1 MIRRPPR
8 STRTDTL
15 FPYTTLFRSAENAR
29 ALLRARGEVDV
40 RDLLAQVRVPT
51 LVLHGSRDQIA
62 PLSQGRALAA
72 GIPGA
77 TFVQLETENHV
88 LLEDEPAWGAFREA
102 VLEFTGLARAAGATR
117 ALPLDGTPKRH
128 GRSEERRVGK
138 GGARTRK

>member
-77 TFVQLETENHV
+77 TFVQLETENRV

-102 VLEFTGLARAAGATR
+102 VLEFTGLARADGAQR
-117 ALPLDGTPKRH
+117 ALP
-128 GRSEERRVGK
+128 RSEERRG
-138 GGARTRK
+138 RKEGVRPWHILG

>member
-1 MIRRPPR
+1 MRI
-8 STRTDTL
+8 SDW
-15 FPYTTLFRSAENAR
+15 SS
-29 ALLRARGEVDV
+29 DV
-40 RDLLAQVRVPT
+40 CSSDLPT

-102 VLEFTGLARAAGATR
+102 VLEFTGLARTDGATR
-117 ALPLDGTPKRH
+117 ALPLDGLTKRERAVLGLLCE
-128 GRSEERRVGK
+128 GRSNAQIAWPLGVAGK
-138 GGARTRK
+138 KARTNEDRKSTSLKSSPECAS